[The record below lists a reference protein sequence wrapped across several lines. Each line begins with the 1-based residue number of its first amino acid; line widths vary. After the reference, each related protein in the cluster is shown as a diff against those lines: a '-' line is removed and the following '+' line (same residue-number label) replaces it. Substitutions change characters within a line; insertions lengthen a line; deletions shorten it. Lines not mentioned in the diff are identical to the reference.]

1 MSIMTTGFGSTL
13 LAGMTLVAAATSLHA
28 QQAAPGGGG
37 RDRPAASAAPT
48 NMDVAKPPDLPEIG
62 KWMIDRDGSVA
73 HWLGEIYDGKRLHEP
88 INVILVDAGAGSA
101 ADARRR
107 LVDAA
112 TTAGYPVRF
121 GHSTGYRGYIAGELY
136 SQLPAG
142 RDDAFSNRVFER
154 SNNHGRIF
162 GPHRTGEGYVFIG
175 AFSREA
181 VDLLRWPG
189 HRYASFNEARDDFA
203 RELDAHTPFKS
214 AGSVDLGNAIV
225 GNIDVSTGDHDGR
238 AVVLRAA
245 AP

>member
-1 MSIMTTGFGSTL
+1 MTTGFGSTL
-13 LAGMTLVAAATSLHA
+13 LAGMTFAATATWLHA

-37 RDRPAASAAPT
+37 GHDRRPAASAVPT
-48 NMDVAKPPDLPEIG
+48 NMDVAKPPGLPEIG

-73 HWLGEIYDGKRLHEP
+73 HWLGEIYDGKHLHEP
-88 INVILVDAGAGSA
+88 INVILVDAGASSA
-101 ADARRR
+101 EDARRR
-107 LVDAA
+107 LVEAA
-112 TTAGYPVRF
+112 TAAGYPVRF
-121 GHSTGYRGYIAGELY
+121 GHSAGYRGYIAGELY
-136 SQLPAG
+136 AQLPAG
-142 RDDAFSNRVFER
+142 RDDAFSNRVFEL

-189 HRYASFNEARDDFA
+189 HRYASFNQARDDFA
-203 RELDAHTPFKS
+203 RELEARTPFKS
-214 AGSVDLGNAIV
+214 VGSVDLGNAIV
-225 GNIDVSTGDHDGR
+225 GNADVSTGDHDGR